1 MDTQVYFLNPAIFTL
16 GDVMG
21 QFNDL
26 GSSPAY
32 PLIIFG
38 DLMNFIF
45 LFLNREDL
53 NSVTSKVPCH
63 CNIL

>member
-1 MDTQVYFLNPAIFTL
+1 
-16 GDVMG
+16 MG